1 MNSKL
6 TPRLLIIALVLTW
19 AVWAI
24 WTTIQYQGL
33 SEVEKETLREEGK
46 LEILESRTIK
56 QGLDLKGGM

>member
-24 WTTIQYQGL
+24 WPTIQYQGL
-33 SEVEKETLREEGK
+33 SEVEKETLR
-46 LEILESRTIK
+46 
-56 QGLDLKGGM
+56 